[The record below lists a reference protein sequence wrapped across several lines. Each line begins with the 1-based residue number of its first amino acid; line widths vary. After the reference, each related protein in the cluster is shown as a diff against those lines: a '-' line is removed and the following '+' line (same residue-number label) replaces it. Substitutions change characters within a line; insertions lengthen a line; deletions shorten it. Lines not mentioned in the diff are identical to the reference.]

1 MLELQP
7 GIVSKICESFKVLYL
22 VIAGSFQPDVDRLDR
37 VSFTSRTPT
46 SCSVQHLHLVSDAR
60 SLERFPGISP
70 AEKDLHPARFT
81 ARSVRP
87 ATASRRKGHLAVR
100 DGEGAIAGSR
110 SVLVPTDPQAHSR
123 PCRIRLTL
131 GTQGGLQ
138 VAVTIDVGNGA
149 FRHVGDEPRVDGL
162 SQSVRVAESDGG
174 CGLRKKV
181 TGAELGTR
189 GRNGCPAQV
198 VGRIAHEAESMARV
212 HADDA
217 HTGGQA
223 GEGETLTGVR
233 FACFLKILARCDV
246 VVDDRARRRVVEP
259 ELRDAEAGS
268 EGGKG

>member
-1 MLELQP
+1 M
-7 GIVSKICESFKVLYL
+7 
-22 VIAGSFQPDVDRLDR
+22 
-37 VSFTSRTPT
+37 
-46 SCSVQHLHLVSDAR
+46 
-60 SLERFPGISP
+60 
-70 AEKDLHPARFT
+70 
-81 ARSVRP
+81 
-87 ATASRRKGHLAVR
+87 
-100 DGEGAIAGSR
+100 
-110 SVLVPTDPQAHSR
+110 LVPTDPQAHGR

-174 CGLRKKV
+174 RGLRKRSRERNREP
-181 TGAELGTR
+181 AAGT
-189 GRNGCPAQV
+189 AQ
-198 VGRIAHEAESMARV
+198 RRSSAASRTKLESMARV

-217 HTGGQA
+217 HTGGCMR
-223 GEGETLTGVR
+223 EGEASTGVR

-268 EGGKG
+268 EGGKGGTGVSTGSASGRWS